1 MIAVALQPIDDNVGI
16 PMSLVSAEHPRR
28 LPDADLIE
36 QVALGSAEA
45 ISVLHERYSQLL
57 KALSLRI
64 VRNIHD
70 AEEVLQEV
78 FIYVWKKAVG
88 YDRKRSSVSSWL
100 AVITR
105 SRSLD
110 RLRQRQRI
118 GDWEEIPGDEPA
130 PPDPSSGFGHVLN
143 RERGDRLRR
152 ALGHLPANQRE
163 VLELAFFKGW
173 TQKEV
178 ADKTGIPIGTV
189 KTRTF
194 LAIRKLRRELTGE
207 LEQLM

>member
-1 MIAVALQPIDDNVGI
+1 MVAAALQQSNNAGI
-16 PMSLVSAEHPRR
+16 PLSLVHTEHPSQFS
-28 LPDADLIE
+28 DAELIE
-36 QVALGSAEA
+36 MVVLGSGEA
-45 ISVLHERYSQLL
+45 VSELYGRYCQLL
-57 KALSLRI
+57 KALALRI

-88 YDRKRSSVSSWL
+88 YDSGRSSVSSWL

-130 PPDPSSGFGHVLN
+130 PMDRFAGFGQVLN
-143 RERGDRLRR
+143 RERGDRLRE
-152 ALGHLPANQRE
+152 ALGRLPESQRE

-178 ADKTGIPIGTV
+178 AEKTGIPIGTV

-194 LAIRKLRRELTGE
+194 LAIRKLRRELTAE
-207 LEQLM
+207 ADQLM

>member
-1 MIAVALQPIDDNVGI
+1 MSAIALQQ
-16 PMSLVSAEHPRR
+16 PRR
-28 LPDADLIE
+28 LDDPELIE
-36 QVALGSAEA
+36 QVVLGSSEA
-45 ISVLHERYSQLL
+45 ISELYARYSPLL
-57 KALSLRI
+57 KALALRI
-64 VRNIHD
+64 VRNVHD

-78 FIYVWKKAVG
+78 FIYVWRKAVG
-88 YDRKRSSVSSWL
+88 YDRGRSSVSSWL

-110 RLRQRQRI
+110 RLRQRQRV
-118 GDWEEIPGDEPA
+118 GDWEEIPTDEPA
-130 PPDPSSGFGHVLN
+130 PIDLSAGFGQVLN
-143 RERGDRLRR
+143 RERGDRLRE
-152 ALGHLPANQRE
+152 ALSRLPESQRE

-178 ADKTGIPIGTV
+178 ATKTGIPIGTV

-207 LEQLM
+207 LDQLM